1 MDTYDGPSDNDVM
14 PSDHDNIETAQ
25 EEEIV
30 AAGEESSKMKSMDA
44 LEQSV
49 SELGIQPSA
58 PPDIPPPRDLD
69 WGEFSEADTS
79 KVLLRTEKYL
89 ETKKQKHK
97 RAREDPML
105 ATFMGSEIFKGTTLC
120 PDHIATLKE
129 SHYYDLIRNDKS
141 DRFYVLVN
149 NRATGQ
155 KTCCC
160 SFWYFTAETFK
171 ENPQFH
177 RLWEKFING
186 DDEFRN
192 QRFKCYPV
200 IIEGSWILK
209 QMVPNVP
216 TLLGMKVPITYWR
229 GRNYFEIGVQCDKNY
244 LAQSI
249 MGVAFPIA
257 KKLTVDQCYIL
268 QSENREELP
277 EVVFAGIRYVGI
289 DLGKGLEI
297 DTSHETEA

>member
-1 MDTYDGPSDNDVM
+1 MDAYDGPSDIDTMINDNVNL
-14 PSDHDNIETAQ
+14 DTQ
-25 EEEIV
+25 EEEVV
-30 AAGEESSKMKSMDA
+30 AAGEEISMMQSIDA
-44 LEQSV
+44 LHKNV
-49 SELGIQPSA
+49 SELAIQPA
-58 PPDIPPPRDLD
+58 AAPDIPPPRDLD
-69 WGEFSEADTS
+69 WGEFSEPDTS

-97 RAREDPML
+97 KARDDPML
-105 ATFMGSEIFKGTTLC
+105 ATFIGSEIFRGTTRC
-120 PDHIATLKE
+120 PDHIASLKE
-129 SHYYDLIRNDKS
+129 SNYHDLIQNDES
-141 DRFYVLVN
+141 DRFYVIVN

-160 SFWYFTAETFK
+160 SFWYLTEEVFA

-177 RLWEKFING
+177 RIWDKFVNAE
-186 DDEFRN
+186 DDEYRN
-192 QRFKCYPV
+192 RRFKCYPV

-216 TLLGMKVPITYWR
+216 TLLGMKVPISYWR

-249 MGVAFPIA
+249 MSVAFPIA

-268 QSENREELP
+268 QSESEDELP
-277 EVVFAGIRYVGI
+277 EVIFAGIRYLGI

-297 DTSHETEA
+297 DTSHED